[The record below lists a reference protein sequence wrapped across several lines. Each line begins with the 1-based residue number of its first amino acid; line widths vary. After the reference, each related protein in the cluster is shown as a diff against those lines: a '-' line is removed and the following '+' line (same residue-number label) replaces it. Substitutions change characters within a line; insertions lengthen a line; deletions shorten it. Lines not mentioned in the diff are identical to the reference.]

1 MYSLYSI
8 IICTIII
15 CTIIVC
21 SIIMCTIIINYI
33 QFDIITT
40 NIIPDEDVVDDVP
53 VVESLV
59 DGTDDDG
66 DDDDDDDEDP
76 TMKLLLVRVIP
87 IVIKEFISSDT
98 TCRSYVRTAFGC
110 KSVNENI
117 PVVLV
122 TYDTRDGLMEGMFIF
137 NSTIKSSSRTRSA
150 VVYSITADVL
160 VSSVTSSSLSQ
171 EAT

>member
-59 DGTDDDG
+59 DGTDDD
-66 DDDDDDDEDP
+66 DDDEDP

-117 PVVLV
+117 PIVLV

>member
-59 DGTDDDG
+59 DGTDDD
-66 DDDDDDDEDP
+66 DDDEDP

-117 PVVLV
+117 PIVLV
-122 TYDTRDGLMEGMFIF
+122 TYDTFDGLMEGMFIF